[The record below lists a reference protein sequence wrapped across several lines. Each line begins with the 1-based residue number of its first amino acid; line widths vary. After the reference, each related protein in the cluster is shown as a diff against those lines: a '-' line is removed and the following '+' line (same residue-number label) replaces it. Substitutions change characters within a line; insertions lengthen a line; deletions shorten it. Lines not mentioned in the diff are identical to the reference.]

1 MTTSS
6 ASLNRSPRK
15 NWIEQRG
22 GELPPYIRKIA
33 RAIHE
38 KRGIPLDEAIPFA
51 IGRIKRWAAGG
62 DNVTAETK
70 AKAVAA
76 IAAWEKL
83 KGKAKLTEAA
93 AHEHDDDALGIP
105 TALLLA
111 WADEVDDVAPL
122 VEAGFDEILHPR
134 DRTGKFAHKAALRA
148 MSVGQS
154 KRVGNA
160 HVLKL
165 EADKFDVRPVRNGSP
180 DNAPRGQV
188 SLDRAASIA
197 SVDHGGAETPTG
209 RGQEGQVVGSSALG
223 NRRVKGTPEQERARG
238 ERNARMATVR
248 ANDAKAPRSA
258 VERFGQDT
266 VDLMNDVQLGRK
278 SAAELTPAQAKKV
291 AKALEHALRELNKS
305 RLTAYDGARARLRR
319 SIADVK
325 ARATLVEAAASSA
338 TPPSRLNVRLKSGR
352 TVNVTADHARRLH
365 RQGFAATDQRPG
377 AGGGKFDE
385 AKHPRG
391 GKGSTSGGK
400 FVAKGAGGTEVRA
413 IQRRVGARVDGA
425 FGDKTKAAVE
435 RFQRKH
441 GLKVDGIV
449 GRQTVAALRGRTDAK
464 RVKVGKLSDRD
475 RAFLT
480 GHIRGRGG
488 KRRTTLVEAVAPAAF
503 LDRVQALEAGELAR
517 LPDGGAV
524 KHEMTPDGREVW
536 TSGRPSTY
544 SPDSMSWDDQRR
556 TVEVAVAD
564 ALTRS
569 AGATDPA
576 SLGGATRWTGTRC
589 TVSGKPGRFVG
600 VTATAGPLVRFDGED
615 DPTGVGWGEIVP
627 TPRLVEASSAQ
638 T

>member
-1 MTTSS
+1 MFTKHEHRSADEPTPRGGTLPGMATSS
-6 ASLNRSPRK
+6 ASLDRSPRK
-15 NWIEQRG
+15 NWVENAG
-22 GELPPYIRKIA
+22 GLPPYIRKIA

-38 KRGIPLDEAIPFA
+38 KRGIPLSEAIPFA

-111 WADEVDDVAPL
+111 WADEVDDVAP
-122 VEAGFDEILHPR
+122 
-134 DRTGKFAHKAALRA
+134 
-148 MSVGQS
+148 
-154 KRVGNA
+154 
-160 HVLKL
+160 
-165 EADKFDVRPVRNGSP
+165 
-180 DNAPRGQV
+180 
-188 SLDRAASIA
+188 
-197 SVDHGGAETPTG
+197 
-209 RGQEGQVVGSSALG
+209 
-223 NRRVKGTPEQERARG
+223 
-238 ERNARMATVR
+238 
-248 ANDAKAPRSA
+248 
-258 VERFGQDT
+258 
-266 VDLMNDVQLGRK
+266 
-278 SAAELTPAQAKKV
+278 
-291 AKALEHALRELNKS
+291 
-305 RLTAYDGARARLRR
+305 
-319 SIADVK
+319 
-325 ARATLVEAAASSA
+325 LVEAAASSA

-556 TVEVAVAD
+556 TVEEAVAD